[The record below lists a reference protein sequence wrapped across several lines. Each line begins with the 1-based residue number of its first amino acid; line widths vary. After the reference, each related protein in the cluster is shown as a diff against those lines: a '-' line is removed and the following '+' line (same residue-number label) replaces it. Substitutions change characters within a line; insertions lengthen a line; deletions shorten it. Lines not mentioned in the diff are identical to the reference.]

1 MLTLSI
7 DIILPAKIEQIGE
20 SVVYLAC
27 TNSYLKNKMNR
38 MLTGILIG
46 IVAGLILGLL
56 IAFFIS
62 PSLMFREDR
71 YSKDFE
77 TTVANLESAIE
88 TRGWKTPVVH
98 DLQATM
104 KKFGKDVRSV
114 KVLEICHPDLSY
126 QILSQSDE
134 KIVSSMMPCRISVYE
149 KEDGSIW
156 ISRMNSGFLAKPMSP
171 IIRKTMSA
179 AAADVEEIIAEV
191 MQK

>member
-1 MLTLSI
+1 
-7 DIILPAKIEQIGE
+7 
-20 SVVYLAC
+20 
-27 TNSYLKNKMNR
+27 

-46 IVAGLILGLL
+46 VVSGMVFGLL
-56 IAFFIS
+56 IAFFIA
-62 PSLMFREDR
+62 PSLMFREDNN
-71 YSKDFE
+71 SKNFE
-77 TTVANLESAIE
+77 STVANLEKSIE
-88 TRGWKTPVVH
+88 ARGWKTPVIH

-104 KKFGKDVRSV
+104 LKFGKEVRSV

-126 QILSQSDE
+126 QILSQNNE

-149 KEDGSIW
+149 KEDGSVW

-191 MQK
+191 MQE

>member
-1 MLTLSI
+1 
-7 DIILPAKIEQIGE
+7 
-20 SVVYLAC
+20 
-27 TNSYLKNKMNR
+27 

-46 IVAGLILGLL
+46 VVSGMVLALL

-62 PSLMFREDR
+62 PSLMFREDNNT
-71 YSKDFE
+71 KDFE
-77 TTVANLESAIE
+77 STVSNLEKVIE
-88 TRGWKTPVVH
+88 ARGWKTPVVH

-104 KKFGKDVRSV
+104 LTFGKEVRSV

-126 QILSQSDE
+126 QILSQSEE

-149 KEDGSIW
+149 KEDGSVW

-171 IIRKTMSA
+171 VIRKTMSA

-191 MQK
+191 MQE

>member
-1 MLTLSI
+1 MF
-7 DIILPAKIEQIGE
+7 
-20 SVVYLAC
+20 
-27 TNSYLKNKMNR
+27 
-38 MLTGILIG
+38 TGILIG
-46 IVAGLILGLL
+46 VVTGLILGLL
-56 IAFFIS
+56 VAFFIS
-62 PSLMFREDR
+62 PSLMFREDP
-71 YSKDFE
+71 YTKDFD
-77 TTVANLESAIE
+77 TTVAMIEKEIE

-149 KEDGSIW
+149 KEDGSVW

-171 IIRKTMSA
+171 VIRKTMSA

-191 MQK
+191 LKE